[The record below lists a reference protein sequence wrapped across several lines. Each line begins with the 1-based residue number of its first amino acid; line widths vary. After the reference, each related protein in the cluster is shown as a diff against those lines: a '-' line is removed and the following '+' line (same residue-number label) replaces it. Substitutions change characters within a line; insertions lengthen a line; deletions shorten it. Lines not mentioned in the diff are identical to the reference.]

1 MSVVNDKQF
10 YIILGLGA
18 VGVVAGGYY
27 AYKAVKAVTGAVGGA
42 VDYVKNDA
50 ATDALGVAGDVGTFI
65 VGEPTA
71 GFLGGMADL
80 AGDFLEWSGI
90 NDVKDKFDLNYRD
103 KQPNMNDEEYQRW
116 KTAVQNGDI
125 QNPFKQIF

>member
-1 MSVVNDKQF
+1 MSLVNDKQF

-18 VGVVAGGYY
+18 VGVVVGGYY
-27 AYKAVKAVTGAVGGA
+27 TYKAVKAVTGAASDA

-50 ATDALGVAGDVGTFI
+50 VDDALDVAGDVGTFI

-71 GFLGGMADL
+71 DFLGSVAEL
-80 AGDFLEWSGI
+80 AGDFWDWTGI
-90 NDVKDKFDLNYRD
+90 SDVPDKFDLNYR
-103 KQPNMNDEEYQRW
+103 KQTEMNDEEYQRW

-125 QNPFKQIF
+125 ENPYKPIL

>member
-10 YIILGLGA
+10 FVILGLGA
-18 VGVVAGGYY
+18 VGVVVGGYY
-27 AYKAVKAVTGAVGGA
+27 AYKAVTAVTGAVGGA

-50 ATDALGVAGDVGTFI
+50 ADDALDVAGDVGTFI

-71 GFLGGMADL
+71 DFLGGVADMASSFWDW
-80 AGDFLEWSGI
+80 AGFD
-90 NDVKDKFDLNYRD
+90 DVKDKFDLNYRD
-103 KQPNMNDEEYQRW
+103 QLPNMNDEEYQRW

-125 QNPFKQIF
+125 DNPFKPIF

>member
-18 VGVVAGGYY
+18 VGVAVGGYV
-27 AYKAVKAVTGAVGGA
+27 AYKAVTAVTGAVGGA

-50 ATDALGVAGDVGTFI
+50 ADDALDVAGDVGTFI

-71 GFLGGMADL
+71 YFLGGVADMASSFWDW
-80 AGDFLEWSGI
+80 AGF

-103 KQPNMNDEEYQRW
+103 KLPNMNDEEYQRW
-116 KTAVQNGDI
+116 KTAVQKGDI
-125 QNPFKQIF
+125 ENPFKPIF

>member
-10 YIILGLGA
+10 FVILGLGA
-18 VGVVAGGYY
+18 VGVVVGGYY
-27 AYKAVKAVTGAVGGA
+27 AYKAVTAVTGAVGGA

-50 ATDALGVAGDVGTFI
+50 ADDALDVASDVGTFI

-71 GFLGGMADL
+71 DFLGGVADMASSFWDW
-80 AGDFLEWSGI
+80 AGF

-103 KQPNMNDEEYQRW
+103 QLPNMNDEEYQRW

-125 QNPFKQIF
+125 ENPFKPIF